1 MENNINLKMEDYIRL
16 KSKTKITRR
25 WNDYKYEY
33 ETPYGIME
41 FNHDVDS
48 IKLTNT
54 SIEPYHKL
62 NIRFGHHFTVST
74 TLNITSDF
82 SPFGLICHEDE
93 CDGQYGYASNMYEG
107 HKNYFEIS
115 WNSDKDYNIIYEKF
129 IINKK
134 YEKMIN
140 DILEESD
147 GEEEDV
153 EEDVEPKK
161 KGKGEKYDKDKKTRI
176 WYWDRKY
183 TILSKKLADA
193 ITSDLGE
200 QLFTKLL
207 VSLDIENHYGDPD
220 IKSEYVDL
228 TTFENIPKHTLLDI
242 YDEIRDNI
250 GKILRNIR
258 GSIRCIIY

>member
-1 MENNINLKMEDYIRL
+1 
-16 KSKTKITRR
+16 
-25 WNDYKYEY
+25 
-33 ETPYGIME
+33 ME

-54 SIEPYHKL
+54 SMEPYHKL
-62 NIRFGHHFTVST
+62 NIRFGHYFTVST
-74 TLNITSDF
+74 TLNITSNF

-115 WNSDKDYNIIYEKF
+115 WKSDKDYNIIYEKF

-176 WYWDRKY
+176 WYWERKY

>member
-1 MENNINLKMEDYIRL
+1 MENNINLKMEDYIKL
-16 KSKTKITRR
+16 KSKIKNTRR

-54 SIEPYHKL
+54 NMEPYHKL
-62 NIRFGHHFTVST
+62 NIRFGHYFTVST
-74 TLNITSDF
+74 TLNITSAF

-115 WNSDKDYNIIYEKF
+115 WKSDKDYNIIYEKF

-140 DILEESD
+140 NILEESD
-147 GEEEDV
+147 DEEEDI
-153 EEDVEPKK
+153 EPNK
-161 KGKGEKYDKDKKTRI
+161 KGKCKDKKTRI
-176 WYWDRKY
+176 RYWDRKY
-183 TILSKKLADA
+183 TILSKQLADA
-193 ITSDLGE
+193 ITSNLGE
-200 QLFTKLL
+200 QLLTKLL
-207 VSLDIENHYGDPD
+207 VSLDIKNHYGDPD
-220 IKSEYVDL
+220 IKSEFIDL
-228 TTFENIPKHTLLDI
+228 TTFENIPKDILLDI

-250 GKILRNIR
+250 GKMVQNIR
-258 GSIRCIIY
+258 SSIRYMIE

>member
-1 MENNINLKMEDYIRL
+1 MENNIRL
-16 KSKTKITRR
+16 KSKTKITRC

-41 FNHDVDS
+41 FNHNVDN

-62 NIRFGHHFTVST
+62 NIHFGHYFTVST
-74 TLNITSDF
+74 RLNITSDF
-82 SPFGLICHEDE
+82 RPFGLICHEDE

-115 WNSDKDYNIIYEKF
+115 WKSDKDYNIIYEKF
-129 IINKK
+129 VINKK

-147 GEEEDV
+147 EEDV
-153 EEDVEPKK
+153 EEEEESNK
-161 KGKGEKYDKDKKTRI
+161 KGKCKKDNKNIGKDKKKRLL
-176 WYWDRKY
+176 YWERKY

-207 VSLDIENHYGDPD
+207 VSLDIENHYGDPN
-220 IKSEYVDL
+220 IKSEYIDL
-228 TTFENIPKHTLLDI
+228 TTFENIPKHILLDI

-250 GKILRNIR
+250 GKIVSNIR